1 MATVFEDLSVEL
13 IQEILLYFQYHE
25 IWNIF
30 SNLNSRFTT
39 IINNMSFMPI
49 YLGFNGMSI
58 ATTEFYYRHLS
69 QANISN
75 SLISLC
81 VSDEF
86 AFDNGLWLASHLST
100 FINLRHLCL
109 IDIKRS
115 TFESILNS
123 LSPMY
128 SLNIFNVRFSWSIRA
143 RYTFFGV
150 PEGAYYDRIF
160 HLFPSL
166 RVCHLRFDRYMRD
179 TIDNKFVLPSDR
191 PFMPIHTSLFNLRSL
206 GIYCSINFLSH
217 LLEHLPQ
224 LEQLNYRRIT
234 DIWLLRE
241 HPLANDH
248 NL

>member
-1 MATVFEDLSVEL
+1 MTTVFEDLSIEL
-13 IQEILLYFQYHE
+13 IQEVLLYFQYHE
-25 IWNIF
+25 IWKMF
-30 SNLNSRFTT
+30 SNLNSRLTT
-39 IINNMSFMPI
+39 IVKNMSFMPI

-58 ATTEFYYRHLS
+58 STSEFYYRHLS
-69 QANISN
+69 QGNFFKC
-75 SLISLC
+75 LISLC

-100 FINLRHLCL
+100 FVNLRHLCL
-109 IDIKRS
+109 IDIKRF

-123 LSPMY
+123 LLPMY
-128 SLNIFNVRFSWSIRA
+128 SLNIFSVRFSGSSHVL
-143 RYTFFGV
+143 YTYEGI

-160 HLFPSL
+160 HLFPL
-166 RVCHLRFDRYMRD
+166 LCVCHLDFQRCIHD

-191 PFMPIHTSLFNLRSL
+191 PFMPMHINLLNLRSL
-206 GIYCSINFLSH
+206 AVSCSRNFLSH

-224 LEQLNYRRIT
+224 LEQLNYRHT
-234 DIWLLRE
+234 NLWLPQE